1 MKAPIVERFN
11 EILFCY
17 VDELTFVKS
26 STYEKGDVMTQSEPT
41 VFIVDDDPSVLK
53 GLSRLMK
60 SVKLNVETYSS
71 AQEFLDSYN
80 PVQPGCLLID
90 MRMPG
95 ISGLELQE
103 ILQSRNILIPT
114 IIITGYG
121 EVTDAVQ
128 AMKKGAIDFIEKPF
142 NGQYLLDQVH
152 KAIAEDTQIR
162 KKQAQQQ
169 VVSASLALLTPRERE
184 VMDLVITGK
193 ANKVIALELGLS
205 MKTVEF
211 HRAHMMKKM
220 KVDSVAELVDL
231 FISATKE

>member
-1 MKAPIVERFN
+1 
-11 EILFCY
+11 
-17 VDELTFVKS
+17 
-26 STYEKGDVMTQSEPT
+26 MTQSEPT

-60 SVKLNVETYSS
+60 SVKLKVEAYSS

-152 KAIAEDTQIR
+152 KSIAEDAQIR

-169 VVSASLALLTPRERE
+169 VVLASLALLTPRERE
-184 VMDLVITGK
+184 VMDLVIAGK

-231 FISATKE
+231 CISATKE

>member
-1 MKAPIVERFN
+1 
-11 EILFCY
+11 
-17 VDELTFVKS
+17 
-26 STYEKGDVMTQSEPT
+26 MTQSEPT
-41 VFIVDDDPSVLK
+41 VFIVDDDPSVLE
-53 GLSRLMK
+53 GLRVLMK

-80 PVQPGCLLID
+80 PDQPGCLLID

-103 ILQSRNILIPT
+103 ILHSRNILIPT

-121 EVTDAVQ
+121 EVMDAVQ

-152 KAIAEDTQIR
+152 KGIAEDAQIR

-184 VMDLVITGK
+184 VMDLVIAGK

>member
-1 MKAPIVERFN
+1 MI
-11 EILFCY
+11 
-17 VDELTFVKS
+17 
-26 STYEKGDVMTQSEPT
+26 QSEPT
-41 VFIVDDDPSVLK
+41 VFIVDDDSSVLK

-60 SVKLNVETYSS
+60 SVKLNEETYSS
-71 AQEFLDSYN
+71 AQDFLDSYN
-80 PVQPGCLLID
+80 SEQPGCLLID

-103 ILQSRNILIPT
+103 ILQSMKILIPT

-128 AMKKGAIDFIEKPF
+128 AMKNGAIDFIEKPF
-142 NGQYLLDQVH
+142 KGQYLIDQVH
-152 KAIAEDTQIR
+152 KAIAEDAQIR

-184 VMDLVITGK
+184 VMDLVIAGK
-193 ANKVIALELGLS
+193 ANKVIAFELGLS

-211 HRAHMMKKM
+211 HRAHVMKKM
-220 KVDSVAELVDL
+220 KVDSVAELVDMC
-231 FISATKE
+231 ISATKE

>member
-1 MKAPIVERFN
+1 
-11 EILFCY
+11 
-17 VDELTFVKS
+17 
-26 STYEKGDVMTQSEPT
+26 MTQSEPT
-41 VFIVDDDPSVLK
+41 VFIVDDDPSVLE
-53 GLSRLMK
+53 GLRVLMK

-80 PVQPGCLLID
+80 PDRPGCLLID

-103 ILQSRNILIPT
+103 ILHSRNILIPT

-121 EVTDAVQ
+121 EVMDAVQ

-142 NGQYLLDQVH
+142 KGQYLLDQVH
-152 KAIAEDTQIR
+152 KGIAEDAQIR

-184 VMDLVITGK
+184 VMDLVIAGK

-220 KVDSVAELVDL
+220 KVDSVAKLVDL

>member
-1 MKAPIVERFN
+1 MI
-11 EILFCY
+11 
-17 VDELTFVKS
+17 
-26 STYEKGDVMTQSEPT
+26 QSEPT
-41 VFIVDDDPSVLK
+41 VFIVDDDSSVLK

-60 SVKLNVETYSS
+60 SVKLNEETYSS
-71 AQEFLDSYN
+71 AQDFLDSYN
-80 PVQPGCLLID
+80 SEQPGCLLID

-103 ILQSRNILIPT
+103 ILQSMKILIPT

-128 AMKKGAIDFIEKPF
+128 AMKNGAIDFIEKPF
-142 NGQYLLDQVH
+142 KGQYLIDQVH
-152 KAIAEDTQIR
+152 KAIAKDTQIR

-184 VMDLVITGK
+184 VMDLVIAGK
-193 ANKVIALELGLS
+193 ANKVIAFELGLS

-211 HRAHMMKKM
+211 HRAHVMKKM
-220 KVDSVAELVDL
+220 KVDSVAELVDMC
-231 FISATKE
+231 ISATKE

>member
-1 MKAPIVERFN
+1 
-11 EILFCY
+11 
-17 VDELTFVKS
+17 VDDLTFVKS
-26 STYEKGDVMTQSEPT
+26 STYGKGDVMTQSEPT

-53 GLSRLMK
+53 GLSLLVK
-60 SVKLNVETYSS
+60 SVKLNVEAYSS

-103 ILQSRNILIPT
+103 ILHSMNILIPT

-121 EVTDAVQ
+121 EVTYAVQ
-128 AMKKGAIDFIEKPF
+128 AMKNGAIDFIEKPF
-142 NGQYLLDQVH
+142 KGQYLLDQVH
-152 KAIAEDTQIR
+152 KAIAEDAQIR

-184 VMDLVITGK
+184 VMDLVIAGK

-205 MKTVEF
+205 TKTVEL

-220 KVDSVAELVDL
+220 KVDSVAELVVL

>member
-1 MKAPIVERFN
+1 
-11 EILFCY
+11 
-17 VDELTFVKS
+17 
-26 STYEKGDVMTQSEPT
+26 MTQSEPT
-41 VFIVDDDPSVLK
+41 VFIVDDDSSVLK

-60 SVKLNVETYSS
+60 SVKLNEKTYSS
-71 AQEFLDSYN
+71 AQDFLDSYK
-80 PVQPGCLLID
+80 PEQPGCLLID

-103 ILQSRNILIPT
+103 ILHSMNILIPT

-128 AMKKGAIDFIEKPF
+128 AMKNGAIDFIEKPF
-142 NGQYLLDQVH
+142 KGQHLLDQVH
-152 KAIAEDTQIR
+152 KAIAEDAQIR

-169 VVSASLALLTPRERE
+169 VVSASLALLTARERE
-184 VMDLVITGK
+184 VMDLVIAGK

-211 HRAHMMKKM
+211 HRAHVMKKM
-220 KVDSVAELVDL
+220 KADSVAELVDMC
-231 FISATKE
+231 ISATKE

>member
-1 MKAPIVERFN
+1 
-11 EILFCY
+11 
-17 VDELTFVKS
+17 
-26 STYEKGDVMTQSEPT
+26 MTQSEPT

-152 KAIAEDTQIR
+152 KAIAEDAQIR

-169 VVSASLALLTPRERE
+169 VVLASLALLTPRERE
-184 VMDLVITGK
+184 VIDLVIAGK
-193 ANKVIALELGLS
+193 ANKIIALELGLS

-211 HRAHMMKKM
+211 HRAHMMQKM

>member
-1 MKAPIVERFN
+1 
-11 EILFCY
+11 
-17 VDELTFVKS
+17 
-26 STYEKGDVMTQSEPT
+26 MTQSEPT
-41 VFIVDDDPSVLK
+41 VFIVDDDSSVLK

-60 SVKLNVETYSS
+60 SVKLNEETYSS
-71 AQEFLDSYN
+71 AQDFLDSYN
-80 PVQPGCLLID
+80 SEQPGCLLID

-103 ILQSRNILIPT
+103 ILQSMNILIPT

-128 AMKKGAIDFIEKPF
+128 AMKNGAIDFIEKPF
-142 NGQYLLDQVH
+142 KGQYLIDQIH
-152 KAIAEDTQIR
+152 KAIAEDAQIR

-184 VMDLVITGK
+184 VMDLVIAGK
-193 ANKVIALELGLS
+193 ANKVVALELGLS

-211 HRAHMMKKM
+211 HRAHVMRKM
-220 KVDSVAELVDL
+220 KADSVAELVDMC
-231 FISATKE
+231 ISATKE

>member
-1 MKAPIVERFN
+1 
-11 EILFCY
+11 

-53 GLSRLMK
+53 GLSRLME
-60 SVKLNVETYSS
+60 SVKLKIEAYSS
-71 AQEFLDSYN
+71 AQEFLDNYN

-142 NGQYLLDQVH
+142 KGQYLLNQVH
-152 KAIAEDTQIR
+152 KAIAKDAQIR

-169 VVSASLALLTPRERE
+169 VVLASLALLTPRERE

>member
-1 MKAPIVERFN
+1 V
-11 EILFCY
+11 
-17 VDELTFVKS
+17 
-26 STYEKGDVMTQSEPT
+26 KGDVMTQSEPT

-53 GLSRLMK
+53 GLCLLVK

-80 PVQPGCLLID
+80 PDRPGCLLID

-95 ISGLELQE
+95 ISGLELQK

-114 IIITGYG
+114 IIITGYA

-142 NGQYLLDQVH
+142 NGQYLLDQIH
-152 KAIAEDTQIR
+152 KGIAEDAQIR

-169 VVSASLALLTPRERE
+169 VVSARLALLTPRERE
-184 VMDLVITGK
+184 VMDLVIAGK

>member
-1 MKAPIVERFN
+1 
-11 EILFCY
+11 
-17 VDELTFVKS
+17 
-26 STYEKGDVMTQSEPT
+26 MTQSEPT

-60 SVKLNVETYSS
+60 SVKLKVEAYSS

-152 KAIAEDTQIR
+152 KAIAEDAQIR

-211 HRAHMMKKM
+211 NRAHMMKKM

>member
-1 MKAPIVERFN
+1 
-11 EILFCY
+11 
-17 VDELTFVKS
+17 VDELIFVKS
-26 STYEKGDVMTQSEPT
+26 STYEKGDVMIQSEPT
-41 VFIVDDDPSVLK
+41 VFIVDDDSSVLK

-60 SVKLNVETYSS
+60 SVKLNEKTYSS
-71 AQEFLDSYN
+71 AQDFLDSYN
-80 PVQPGCLLID
+80 SEQPGCLLID

-103 ILQSRNILIPT
+103 ILQSMNILIPT

-128 AMKKGAIDFIEKPF
+128 AMKNGAIDFIEKPF
-142 NGQYLLDQVH
+142 KGQYLIDQIH
-152 KAIAEDTQIR
+152 KAIAEDAQIR

-169 VVSASLALLTPRERE
+169 VVSASLALLTLRERE
-184 VMDLVITGK
+184 VMDLVIAGK

-211 HRAHMMKKM
+211 HRAHVMKKM
-220 KVDSVAELVDL
+220 KADSVAELVDMC
-231 FISATKE
+231 ISATKE

>member
-1 MKAPIVERFN
+1 
-11 EILFCY
+11 

-41 VFIVDDDPSVLK
+41 VFIVDDDPSVLE
-53 GLSRLMK
+53 GLRLLMK
-60 SVKLNVETYSS
+60 SVKLNVKTYSS

-80 PVQPGCLLID
+80 PDRPGCLLID

-114 IIITGYG
+114 IIITGCG
-121 EVTDAVQ
+121 EVMDAVQ

-152 KAIAEDTQIR
+152 KAIAEDAQIR

-169 VVSASLALLTPRERE
+169 VVSASLALLTPRERQ
-184 VMDLVITGK
+184 VMDLVIAGK
-193 ANKVIALELGLS
+193 ANKVIARELGLS

-220 KVDSVAELVDL
+220 KVNSVAELVDL

>member
-1 MKAPIVERFN
+1 MI
-11 EILFCY
+11 
-17 VDELTFVKS
+17 
-26 STYEKGDVMTQSEPT
+26 QSEPT
-41 VFIVDDDPSVLK
+41 VFIVDDDSSVLK

-60 SVKLNVETYSS
+60 SVELNEETYSS
-71 AQEFLDSYN
+71 AQDFLDSYN
-80 PVQPGCLLID
+80 PEQPGCLLID

-103 ILQSRNILIPT
+103 ILQSMNILIPT

-128 AMKKGAIDFIEKPF
+128 AMKNGAIDFIEKPF
-142 NGQYLLDQVH
+142 KGQYLLDQVH
-152 KAIAEDTQIR
+152 KAIAEDAQIR

-169 VVSASLALLTPRERE
+169 VVSASLALLTARERE
-184 VMDLVITGK
+184 VMDLVIAGK

-211 HRAHMMKKM
+211 HRAHVMKKM
-220 KVDSVAELVDL
+220 KVDSVAELVDMC
-231 FISATKE
+231 ISATKE

>member
-1 MKAPIVERFN
+1 
-11 EILFCY
+11 
-17 VDELTFVKS
+17 
-26 STYEKGDVMTQSEPT
+26 MTQSEPT

-53 GLSRLMK
+53 GLRLLMK

-71 AQEFLDSYN
+71 ARDFLDRYK
-80 PVQPGCLLID
+80 PDQPGCLLID

-103 ILQSRNILIPT
+103 ILQSSNILIPT

-121 EVTDAVQ
+121 EVMDAVQ

-142 NGQYLLDQVH
+142 NGQYLLDQIH
-152 KAIAEDTQIR
+152 KGIAEDAQIR

-184 VMDLVITGK
+184 VMELVVAGK

-220 KVDSVAELVDL
+220 KADSVAKLVYL
-231 FISATKE
+231 FISATKELDSHKFLLPCSVL

>member
-1 MKAPIVERFN
+1 MI
-11 EILFCY
+11 
-17 VDELTFVKS
+17 
-26 STYEKGDVMTQSEPT
+26 QSEPT
-41 VFIVDDDPSVLK
+41 VFIVDDDSSVLK

-60 SVKLNVETYSS
+60 SVKLNEKTYSS
-71 AQEFLDSYN
+71 AQDFLDSYN
-80 PVQPGCLLID
+80 SEQPGCLLID

-103 ILQSRNILIPT
+103 ILQSMNILIPT

-128 AMKKGAIDFIEKPF
+128 AMKNGAIDFIEKPF
-142 NGQYLLDQVH
+142 KGQYLLDQVH
-152 KAIAEDTQIR
+152 KAIAEDAQIR

-184 VMDLVITGK
+184 VMDLVIAGK

-211 HRAHMMKKM
+211 HRAHVMKKM
-220 KVDSVAELVDL
+220 KADSVAELVDMC
-231 FISATKE
+231 ISATKE

>member
-1 MKAPIVERFN
+1 
-11 EILFCY
+11 

-26 STYEKGDVMTQSEPT
+26 STYEKGDVMIQSEPT
-41 VFIVDDDPSVLK
+41 VFIVDDDSSVLK
-53 GLSRLMK
+53 GISRLMK
-60 SVKLNVETYSS
+60 SVKLNEKTYSS
-71 AQEFLDSYN
+71 AQDFLDSYN
-80 PVQPGCLLID
+80 PEQSGCLLID

-103 ILQSRNILIPT
+103 ILHSMNILIPT

-128 AMKKGAIDFIEKPF
+128 AMKNGAIDFIEKPF
-142 NGQYLLDQVH
+142 KGQYLLDQVH
-152 KAIAEDTQIR
+152 KAIAEDAQIR

-184 VMDLVITGK
+184 VMDLVIVGK
-193 ANKVIALELGLS
+193 ANKVIALKLGLS

-211 HRAHMMKKM
+211 HRAHVMKKM
-220 KVDSVAELVDL
+220 KVDSVAELVDMC
-231 FISATKE
+231 ISATKE

>member
-1 MKAPIVERFN
+1 
-11 EILFCY
+11 
-17 VDELTFVKS
+17 
-26 STYEKGDVMTQSEPT
+26 MTQSEPT
-41 VFIVDDDPSVLK
+41 VFIVDDDPSVLN
-53 GLSRLMK
+53 GLRLLMK
-60 SVKLNVETYSS
+60 SVKLDVETYSS
-71 AQEFLDSYN
+71 AQDFLDSYN
-80 PVQPGCLLID
+80 SDQPGCLLID

-95 ISGLELQE
+95 ISGLELQK
-103 ILQSRNILIPT
+103 ILQGRNILIPT

-128 AMKKGAIDFIEKPF
+128 AMKRGAIDFIEKPF

-152 KAIAEDTQIR
+152 RGIAEDVQIR

-184 VMDLVITGK
+184 VMDLVIAGK

-220 KVDSVAELVDL
+220 KADSVAELVDL
-231 FISATKE
+231 CISATKE

>member
-1 MKAPIVERFN
+1 M
-11 EILFCY
+11 
-17 VDELTFVKS
+17 DELTFVKS

-60 SVKLNVETYSS
+60 SVKLKVEAYSS

-142 NGQYLLDQVH
+142 KGQYLLNQVH
-152 KAIAEDTQIR
+152 KAIAEDAQIR

>member
-1 MKAPIVERFN
+1 MGRKQSSWGRYVPIH
-11 EILFCY
+11 IAYL
-17 VDELTFVKS
+17 
-26 STYEKGDVMTQSEPT
+26 KGDVMTQSEPT

-53 GLSRLMK
+53 GLRLLMT

-80 PVQPGCLLID
+80 PDWPGCLLID
-90 MRMPG
+90 MRMPD

-103 ILQSRNILIPT
+103 ILQSRNILIPN

-121 EVTDAVQ
+121 EVMDAVQ
-128 AMKKGAIDFIEKPF
+128 AMKNGAIDFIEKPF
-142 NGQYLLDQVH
+142 KGQYLLDQVH
-152 KAIAEDTQIR
+152 KAIAEDAQIR
-162 KKQAQQQ
+162 KKQAQQK

-184 VMDLVITGK
+184 VMDLVIAGK

>member
-1 MKAPIVERFN
+1 
-11 EILFCY
+11 
-17 VDELTFVKS
+17 VDVLTFVKS

-60 SVKLNVETYSS
+60 SVKLKVEAYSS

-142 NGQYLLDQVH
+142 KGQYLLNQVH
-152 KAIAEDTQIR
+152 KAIAEDAQIR

>member
-1 MKAPIVERFN
+1 
-11 EILFCY
+11 
-17 VDELTFVKS
+17 
-26 STYEKGDVMTQSEPT
+26 MTQSEPT

-53 GLSRLMK
+53 GLSRLIK

-152 KAIAEDTQIR
+152 KAIAEDAQIR

-169 VVSASLALLTPRERE
+169 VVLASLALLTPRERE
-184 VMDLVITGK
+184 VIDLVIAGK
-193 ANKVIALELGLS
+193 ANKIIARELGLS

-211 HRAHMMKKM
+211 HRAHMMQKM

>member
-1 MKAPIVERFN
+1 MI
-11 EILFCY
+11 
-17 VDELTFVKS
+17 
-26 STYEKGDVMTQSEPT
+26 QSEPT
-41 VFIVDDDPSVLK
+41 VFIVDDDSSVLK

-60 SVKLNVETYSS
+60 SVELNEETYSS
-71 AQEFLDSYN
+71 AQDFLDSYK
-80 PVQPGCLLID
+80 PEQSGCLLID

-103 ILQSRNILIPT
+103 ILQSMNILIPT

-128 AMKKGAIDFIEKPF
+128 AMKNGAIDFIEKPF
-142 NGQYLLDQVH
+142 KGQHLLDQVH
-152 KAIAEDTQIR
+152 KAIAEDAQIR

-169 VVSASLALLTPRERE
+169 VVSASLALLTARERE
-184 VMDLVITGK
+184 VMDLVIAGK

-211 HRAHMMKKM
+211 HRAHVMRKM
-220 KVDSVAELVDL
+220 KADSVAELVDMC
-231 FISATKE
+231 ISATKE